1 MRKLMLLAAMLAM
14 ILVAAAPVLAQD
26 TQDLDADQCQ
36 VILGDLTG
44 GAGGV
49 AIADASGGDGGVG
62 IIDQDQSATIDQ
74 QYGGAGGNA
83 AAIVQSQEATQD
95 ASGGAGGT
103 ATADA
108 SGGDV
113 SVTVIQRCEQIIEQT
128 IVNRTDTG
136 DANGDGDVVADQ
148 DANIVQQYG
157 GDVVVSGS
165 GGDVVIGGGGIDT
178 VGTTVFK
185 GAAVPVFVDKAG
197 AHFIVAKDE
206 PVVIEKGAV
215 TFFKTA
221 DVTNVQYQKKATN
234 VQYQYKAG
242 VVQYQDAAPVKKT
255 TLTVLPDTGG
265 ASLITL
271 GAGALLV
278 AGGLLARR
286 IVR

>member
-1 MRKLMLLAAMLAM
+1 MLLVAMLAM

-26 TQDLDADQCQ
+26 TQDLDAEQCQ

-49 AIADASGGDGGVG
+49 AIADASGGD
-62 IIDQDQSATIDQ
+62 
-74 QYGGAGGNA
+74 
-83 AAIVQSQEATQD
+83 
-95 ASGGAGGT
+95 
-103 ATADA
+103 
-108 SGGDV
+108 V
-113 SVTVIQRCEQIIEQT
+113 SVTVINRCEQIIEQT
-128 IVNRTDTG
+128 IINRTDTG
-136 DANGDGDVVADQ
+136 DANGGGG
-148 DANIVQQYG
+148 ISGGG

-165 GGDVVIGGGGIDT
+165 GGDVVIGGGGIKT
-178 VGTTVFK
+178 VGTTVFE

-197 AHFIVAKDE
+197 AHFIVVKDE

-215 TFFKTA
+215 TFVKTA

-271 GAGALLV
+271 GAGTLLV
-278 AGGLLARR
+278 AGGMLARG

>member
-1 MRKLMLLAAMLAM
+1 MLLVAMLAM

-26 TQDLDADQCQ
+26 TQDLDAEQCQ

-49 AIADASGGDGGVG
+49 AIADASGGTGGTAIV
-62 IIDQDQSATIDQ
+62 DQDVAIVQ
-74 QYGGAGGNA
+74 QYGGTGGNDA
-83 AAIVQSQEATQD
+83 TIEQEANAD
-95 ASGGAGGT
+95 ASADGGT
-103 ATADA
+103 AIADA

-113 SVTVIQRCEQIIEQT
+113 SVTVINRCEQIIEQT
-128 IVNRTDTG
+128 IINRTDTG
-136 DANGDGDVVADQ
+136 DAN
-148 DANIVQQYG
+148 G

-165 GGDVVIGGGGIDT
+165 GGDVVIGGGGIKT
-178 VGTTVFK
+178 VGTTVFE

-197 AHFIVAKDE
+197 AHFIVVKDE

-255 TLTVLPDTGG
+255 SLTVLPDTGG

-271 GAGALLV
+271 GAGTLLV
-278 AGGLLARR
+278 AGGMLARG